1 MTTTT
6 ISAGVT
12 SGGFTVTSGNT
23 LIVLSGGTASNV
35 TVASGGVEIIS
46 GGLSFSG
53 TISGGTETVSAGSSH
68 DETVVAGGTQN
79 IQAGAV
85 AIATSVEYDGIQN
98 AYGGTTSLTVITGD
112 GAEGGTSGAVMIS
125 TTVTSDAILNVLSG
139 ATASSTQIQDGGNQ
153 YVSAGGTDISPLIT
167 GLTLSTGGNDWISGG
182 ATVVNPRDGSD
193 GTLSLLNGAVVSGA
207 IIFTSGTGNDLDIYA
222 TTPGGVPTAT
232 ISGYAPTM
240 TIDLIDLPYTSG
252 HYPDVIPLNGSDQ
265 LIVPSVSGT
274 VTLQLAGNY
283 AGYTFSGTNDGAAFV
298 QGYDGDQIIVTP
310 CFAAGTSIAT
320 SRGEIPVEDLNV
332 GDEVISLHAGA
343 APIIWM
349 GHRKVN
355 CRHHPK
361 PEQVWPV
368 RVAAGAFGPDL
379 PTRDLWLSPD
389 HAVYENNSLIPVR
402 ELING
407 QTIEQVAIDEIT
419 YYHIELR
426 HHDIVLA
433 EGLPVETYLD
443 TGNRENFAGRQ
454 GDIAL
459 HPNFAA
465 LVWDASA
472 CAPLVLSGPALKKA
486 RRRLSLI
493 AKNRPKDAPA
503 RRRA

>member
-1 MTTTT
+1 MTTTI
-6 ISAGVT
+6 ISGGIT

-35 TVASGGVEIIS
+35 TVANGGIEIIS
-46 GGLSFSG
+46 GGTSLSG
-53 TISGGTETVSAGSSH
+53 TISGGTETVSAGSSL
-68 DETVVAGGTQN
+68 DETVVAGGTQD
-79 IQAGAV
+79 ISAGAV
-85 AIATSVEYDGIQN
+85 AISTDVDYDGVQN
-98 AYGGTTSLTVITGD
+98 DFGGTTSLTVITGD
-112 GAEGGTSGAVMIS
+112 GAEGGTAGAVMIS
-125 TTVTSDAILNVLSG
+125 TTVGEDAVLNVLNG
-139 ATASSTQIQDGGNQ
+139 ATASDSQIQDGGQ
-153 YVSAGGTDISPLIT
+153 QFVFAGGTDISPLIT
-167 GLTLSTGGNDWISGG
+167 GLTLSTGGNDWISSGG
-182 ATVVNPRDGSD
+182 VVINPRDGTD
-193 GTLSLLNGAVVSGA
+193 GTLSLITGSVVSGA
-207 IIFTSGTGNDLDIYA
+207 IIFTPGTGNDLDIYSPTVA
-222 TTPGGVPTAT
+222 GVPQVP
-232 ISGYAPTM
+232 ISGYGSSM
-240 TIDLIDLPYTSG
+240 TIDLISLPSQGVT
-252 HYPDVIPLNGSDQ
+252 YPVSLSLNGSDQ
-265 LIVPSVSGT
+265 LIVPTISGNA
-274 VTLQLAGNY
+274 TLNLVGNY
-283 AGYTFSGTNDGAAFV
+283 TGYTFTGTDDGDNFSGAG
-298 QGYDGDQIIVTP
+298 DGDQVVTNP
-310 CFAAGTSIAT
+310 CFAAGTCIAT
-320 SRGEIPVEDLNV
+320 SRGETRVEDLNV

-343 APIIWM
+343 APIIWI

-355 CRHHPK
+355 CRRHPK

-379 PTRDLWLSPD
+379 PSRDLWLSPD
-389 HAVYENNSLIPVR
+389 HAVYENGSLIPVR

-407 QTIEQVAIDEIT
+407 STIEQVALDEIT

-472 CAPLVLSGPALKKA
+472 CAPLVLTGPALKKA
-486 RRRLSLI
+486 RRRISLI